1 MQCSRTATVAETVYD
16 VLGAMEGVSMNKRD
30 VLLGLL
36 DSDKPR
42 TYTTAAFFLHFDAS
56 CHFGRAAVDKHLE
69 FFRTTGMDFV
79 KIQYERGFPLLPA
92 IQRPDDWVRMPLY
105 GKEFFAP
112 QLEVVEGIVN
122 TVKSEA
128 MVVVT
133 LYSPFMCAA
142 HAVGED
148 TVLRHIRENPEPVR
162 KGMEFVTE
170 SLLTFV
176 RECIRLGVDGF
187 YHSTQGGETHRLAD
201 RTLFDTLV
209 RPYDLAVMKEAERSC
224 IFNILHICDYV
235 GEYDDLTRFQD
246 YPGHVVSCPLR
257 VGGRPLPLAEASRLF
272 DRPVMGGLDRRGVL
286 ATGSEAQTRAE
297 VEAVLR
303 EAPERFILGADCT
316 VPAGT
321 PWENLRT
328 AIETAHGWQ
337 RGAHPASR

>member
-1 MQCSRTATVAETVYD
+1 
-16 VLGAMEGVSMNKRD
+16 MNKRD

-36 DSDKPR
+36 EPSAPQ
-42 TYTTAAFFLHFDAS
+42 TTIPAAFFIHFNPS
-56 CHFGRAAVDKHLE
+56 CHFGQAAVDKHLE

-112 QLEVVEGIVN
+112 QFEVVKGIVKA
-122 TVKSEA
+122 VKRKA
-128 MVVVT
+128 VVVVT

-162 KGMEFVTE
+162 KGMEIVTE

-176 RECIRLGVDGF
+176 KECIRLGVDGF

-209 RPYDLAVMKEAERSC
+209 RPYDLAVMREAECSC
-224 IFNILHICDYV
+224 ILNILHVCDYV
-235 GEYDDLTRFQD
+235 GEYDDLTRFHE
-246 YPGHVVSCPLR
+246 YPGHVVSCPLN

-272 DRPVMGGLDRRGVL
+272 KRPVMGGLDRLGVL
-286 ATGSEAQTRAE
+286 ASGSDAQIRVE
-297 VEAVLR
+297 VEAALR
-303 EAPERFILGADCT
+303 DAPARFILGADCT
-316 VPAGT
+316 VPAET
-321 PWENLRT
+321 PWGNLRT

-337 RGAHPASR
+337 RGTHPASR